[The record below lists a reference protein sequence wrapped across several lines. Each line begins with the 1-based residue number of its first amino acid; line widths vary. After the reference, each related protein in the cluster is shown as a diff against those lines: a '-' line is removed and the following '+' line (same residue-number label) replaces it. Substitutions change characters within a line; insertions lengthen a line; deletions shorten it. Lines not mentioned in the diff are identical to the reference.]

1 MHMRSP
7 RRSPE
12 TRSTSPHRYIPP
24 ENVSAVTL
32 RQLLQGRRSIQEAQQ
47 RRLDTANE
55 REGPRL
61 WCAGD
66 LQLAQYCAVAIVG
79 TREVSQAGA
88 ARARRLARE
97 LVAHD
102 IVVVSGLA
110 RGVDTAALTAA
121 IEAGGRVIAVI
132 GTPLEQVSPVAN
144 ARLQEDIGRHHLLV
158 SQFASGASVHKGNFP
173 ERNKLM
179 AALSDATVI
188 IEAGDTSGTLHQAA
202 ECVRLGRRLFITRS
216 TMEDASLQWPRRFEP
231 YPNVTTMSSVEDVLD
246 GLAECR

>member
-1 MHMRSP
+1 MPRP
-7 RRSPE
+7 RRS
-12 TRSTSPHRYIPP
+12 TDARSSTPHRYVPP
-24 ENVSAVTL
+24 ENVSVVTL
-32 RQLLQGRRSIQEAQQ
+32 RELLQGRRSIEEAQQ
-47 RRLDTANE
+47 RRLGTADE
-55 REGPRL
+55 RAGPRL

-97 LVAHD
+97 LVAHE

-132 GTPLEQVSPVAN
+132 GTPLEQVNPVAN
-144 ARLQEDIGRHHLLV
+144 SRLQEEIARNHLLV
-158 SQFASGASVHKGNFP
+158 SQFAAGAPVHKGNFP

-188 IEAGDTSGTLHQAA
+188 VEAGDTSGTLHQAA

-216 TMEDASLQWPRRFEP
+216 TMEDASLQWPKRFQS
-231 YPNVTTMSSVEDVLD
+231 YPNVATMSSVEDVLD